1 MLSASNYHSGGAFI
15 PHRLFHKEVRMT
27 PSPSPTAA
35 IERLTVPKLDHVDLV
50 TVKLPFVAPFG
61 TSVYV
66 WTDKEAMLLR
76 LESGGVIAWSECV
89 SDPDPFY
96 FYETNG
102 TARHIIKDFLL
113 PLVEPGIALGE
124 LEARFRHVRGHGMAK
139 ATIENGLLILVALQK
154 GIPLH
159 DLLGRPAKKI
169 MSGLSIGLKE
179 TQADLLAAV
188 ERAVAKKYH
197 RVKMKIKK
205 GQDVEWVRAVRDR
218 FPDLRLM
225 VDANGDYSL
234 TDIAHLKKLD
244 AFDLMMIEQPLSYSD
259 IYEHSALQK
268 EMKTAI
274 CLDESIHGLA
284 DAATAI
290 ALGACRVINIKQ
302 GRVGGLLESMR
313 MARYCA
319 DHGVDVWSGGMDET
333 GIGRAVNIHL
343 QTAEGFTLPG
353 DTSETSN
360 YFDEDIAEPPVVLGS
375 DGYIDI
381 PRGPGIGVKVRPDR
395 ILKRAIRMERLR

>member
-1 MLSASNYHSGGAFI
+1 
-15 PHRLFHKEVRMT
+15 MT
-27 PSPSPTAA
+27 LSPSPTAA
-35 IERLTVPKLDHVDLV
+35 LEKLAVPKLDHIDLV
-50 TVKLPFVAPFG
+50 TVKLPFIAPFG

-66 WTDKEAMLLR
+66 WTDKEAMLMR
-76 LESGGVIAWSECV
+76 LESGGVTAWSECV

-96 FYETNG
+96 FYETND

-113 PLVEPGIALGE
+113 PLVEPGMTLGE

-139 ATIENGLLILVALQK
+139 ATIENGLLIMIATQK

-159 DLLGRPAKKI
+159 ELLGRPAKKI
-169 MSGLSIGLKE
+169 MSGISIGLKE
-179 TQADLLAAV
+179 TQAELLAAV
-188 ERAVAKKYH
+188 ENAVAKKYH

-205 GQDVEWVRAVRDR
+205 GQDVDWVRAVRDR

-234 TDIAHLKKLD
+234 VDMALLKELD
-244 AFDLMMIEQPLSYSD
+244 AFNLMMVEQPLSYND
-259 IYEHSALQK
+259 IFQHAALQK

-274 CLDESIHGLA
+274 CLDESIHGPD
-284 DAATAI
+284 DAAAAI

-302 GRVGGLLESMR
+302 GRVGGLMESIR
-313 MARYCA
+313 IARYCA
-319 DHGVDVWSGGMDET
+319 DRGIDVWSGGMDET

-360 YFDEDIAEPPVVLGS
+360 YFDEDIVEPGVFLGP
-375 DGYIDI
+375 DGFIDI
-381 PRGPGIGVKVRPDR
+381 PKGPGIGIRVVPDR
-395 ILKRAIRMERLR
+395 ILKRATRMERLR